1 MQKSQHLANY
11 QELSNIH
18 HSLSNGVTVDQNRLM
33 KALLGSMMDL
43 MSWSGQVTEL
53 KEEIKILSNSV
64 NEVEN
69 ELSDTKHKLFK
80 LEYDVKEMEE
90 KEGFLTK
97 DSIVIRN
104 VAVPSDGDEHR
115 IVKEALKHLNI
126 EDFVPEEDVIKVER
140 KGQRDGKLGSVFV
153 KLPNEDFKVKVMK
166 AKKELKNHENSKIN
180 VLKIMNFKT
189 QEQILLEN
197 AIRNLLS
204 VTPNAVNYEFNG
216 NMRLVPKQ

>member
-43 MSWSGQVTEL
+43 MSWSGQVSEL

-64 NEVEN
+64 SEVEN

-90 KEGFLTK
+90 KEGFQTK

-140 KGQRDGKLGSVFV
+140 KGQRDGKLGSVFA
-153 KLPNEDFKVKVMK
+153 KLHNEEFKVKV
-166 AKKELKNHENSKIN
+166 
-180 VLKIMNFKT
+180 KT
-189 QEQILLEN
+189 
-197 AIRNLLS
+197 
-204 VTPNAVNYEFNG
+204 
-216 NMRLVPKQ
+216 